1 MGIDHNKR
9 LKEHLYYYSA
19 RVSRDI
25 SNLIKWLVLAV
36 VTGCIVGAASTL
48 FSFTL
53 KAVTVTE
60 RLMNG
65 FFFCCH
71 CPDFVIVFLYRSLE
85 KRMEGPIRFFLP
97 CVPEMMCRSFLHH

>member
-19 RVSRDI
+19 RISRDI

-36 VTGCIVGAASTL
+36 ITGCIVGAASTL

-53 KAVTVTE
+53 KAVTSYRKAHEWIFLLLPLSGLVI
-60 RLMNG
+60 L
-65 FFFCCH
+65 FCM
-71 CPDFVIVFLYRSLE
+71 RSLE
-85 KRMEGPIRFFLP
+85 KRMEGPIRSFLP
-97 CVPEMMCRSFLHH
+97 CVPEMMCQSFLRL

>member
-19 RVSRDI
+19 RISRDI

-36 VTGCIVGAASTL
+36 ITGCIVGAASTL

-53 KAVTVTE
+53 KAVNSYRKAHFSFAAIIRT
-60 RLMNG
+60 
-65 FFFCCH
+65 CH
-71 CPDFVIVFLYRSLE
+71 CIFV
-85 KRMEGPIRFFLP
+85 
-97 CVPEMMCRSFLHH
+97 